1 MRSLFTILFMAAFV
15 FNLDAQ
21 TKCTIKK
28 AYAFYTVSTPGM
40 QMTDENGNPIAP
52 KAEIARFIYLE
63 YCGKDRP
70 ELDTVL
76 YNDVAVNATLSPVSG
91 KSVIPGDNPENNAP
105 FKITAKN
112 ANRLWRIDLHP
123 AAGKEM
129 PVPVCNNIVIKSRA
143 KNKTCSFKL
152 VNEKQLASMP
162 RY

>member
-21 TKCTIKK
+21 SKCAIKK

-40 QMTDENGNPIAP
+40 QMTDENGNPIPP
-52 KAEIARFIYLE
+52 KADIARFIYIE

-70 ELDTVL
+70 ELESVL
-76 YNDVAVNATLSPVSG
+76 YDQIALNATLSPVNG
-91 KSVIPGDNPENNAP
+91 KSVIPGENPKNNVP

-123 AAGKEM
+123 VAGKEM
-129 PVPVCNNIVIKSRA
+129 PETGCKNIVIKNRV
-143 KNKTCSFKL
+143 KNKTCSVQL
-152 VNEKQLASMP
+152 VNETQLASMP